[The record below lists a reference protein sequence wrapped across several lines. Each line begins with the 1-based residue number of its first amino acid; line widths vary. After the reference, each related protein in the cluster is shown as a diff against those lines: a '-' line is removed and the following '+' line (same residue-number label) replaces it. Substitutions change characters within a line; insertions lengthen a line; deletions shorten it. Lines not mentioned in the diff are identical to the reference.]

1 MAAPLFDSIRS
12 ALEGR
17 VTAASVAHGLL
28 VIEAAPAALL
38 DLVRTLKSEWR
49 FDMLLDVTAIDW
61 PERAPRFD
69 VIWHFYSTQH
79 KVRVRIRTAVPE
91 SEPVVASLTPLYGSA
106 GFLERECHEMYGIR
120 FTGNKDLRP
129 ILLYEG
135 FVGYPLRKDYPKL
148 GEQPLVKYREGFD
161 IADRGGVG

>member
-1 MAAPLFDSIRS
+1 MAAIFDSVKSRLG
-12 ALEGR
+12 ALATS
-17 VTAASVAHGLL
+17 TAVAHGLL
-28 VIEAAPAALL
+28 VVEIPPAALAET
-38 DLVRTLKSEWR
+38 VQTLKTGFG

-61 PERAPRFD
+61 PQRAPRFD
-69 VIWHFYSTQH
+69 VVWHFYSTQH
-79 KVRVRIRTAVPE
+79 RVRVRVKTQVGEA
-91 SEPVVASLTPLYGSA
+91 EPVVDSLTRMYGSA

-120 FTGNKDLRP
+120 FTGNADLRP

-161 IADRGGVG
+161 PADRTAGN